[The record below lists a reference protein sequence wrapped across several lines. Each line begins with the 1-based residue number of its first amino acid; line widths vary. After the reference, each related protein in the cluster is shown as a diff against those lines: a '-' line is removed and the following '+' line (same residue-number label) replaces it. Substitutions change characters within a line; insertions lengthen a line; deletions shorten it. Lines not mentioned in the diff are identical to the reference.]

1 MPDFFLFLLIVFPVR
16 WVQNNTMKSILVNKR
31 IGDSWWE
38 SGITADFMRRE
49 LNDYDK
55 EDNKVQIVIDSPG
68 GSVWECISIFN
79 VIRNFMRQHKEV
91 TVETYVQ
98 GMAASSASIIAL
110 AAKIENPESK
120 ILVEDNAVYMIH
132 NAWSTV
138 MGNHLE
144 LEKEA
149 GLLISIDNLMAKY
162 YEQISGKDA
171 KEIHSLM
178 DEETFFFGSE
188 IVDAGFAD
196 EVIASGSA
204 VDNTDKA
211 AFFNNAKMCV
221 EKTRKETKIVDEA
234 DYKEIAA
241 SLEGAKNI
249 LAASLDKTVKM
260 EHGESHNAPEN
271 NAGVPAQKNTED
283 SVMTIEE
290 LKSKEPA
297 LYAEIFAAGKAEGS
311 KEERSR
317 CDAHLK
323 MGEIAG
329 CLDVS
334 AKFIREGNPVADETV
349 QTTYFEK
356 RVANAAVAARKE
368 DNPAD
373 TATPATAS
381 NNKEEVMMAAFDK
394 AVGGN

>member
-1 MPDFFLFLLIVFPVR
+1 
-16 WVQNNTMKSILVNKR
+16 MKSILVNKR

-38 SGITADFMRRE
+38 EGITAKYMRNE
-49 LNDYDK
+49 LEQYDQG
-55 EDNKVQIVIDSPG
+55 DNKVQIVIDSPG

-79 VIRNFMRQHKEV
+79 VIRNFMRAHKEV
-91 TVETYVQ
+91 TVETYIE

-110 AAKIENPESK
+110 AAKIENPDSK
-120 ILVEDNAVYMIH
+120 IIVEDNSVYMIH
-132 NAWSTV
+132 NAWSSV

-149 GLLISIDNLMAKY
+149 GLLVSIDNLMAKY
-162 YEQISGKDA
+162 YTQVSGKED
-171 KEIHSLM
+171 KEVHSLM
-178 DEETFFFGSE
+178 DAETFFFGSE

-196 EVIASGSA
+196 EVIKSGSA

-211 AFFNNAKMCV
+211 ALFNNAKMCV

-241 SLEGAKNI
+241 SLESAKNI
-249 LAASLDKTVKM
+249 LSASLDKTVKM
-260 EHGESHNAPEN
+260 EHGASHNAPEN
-271 NAGVPAQKNTED
+271 NAGVPANNNMEEV
-283 SVMTIEE
+283 VMTLDE
-290 LKSKEPA
+290 LKAKEPA
-297 LYAEIFAAGKAEGS
+297 LYAQVFALGKDEGS
-311 KEERSR
+311 KEERAR

-329 CLDVS
+329 CFDV
-334 AKFIREGNPVADETV
+334 AAGFIRDGSAVADNNV

-356 RVANAAVAARKE
+356 RIANAENTARKE

-373 TATPATAS
+373 VATPAAS
-381 NNKEEVMMAAFDK
+381 TSEKEDAMMAAFDK
-394 AVGGN
+394 AVLGGR

>member
-1 MPDFFLFLLIVFPVR
+1 
-16 WVQNNTMKSILVNKR
+16 MKSILVNKR

-38 SGITADFMRRE
+38 EGITAKYMRNE
-49 LNDYDK
+49 LEQYDQG
-55 EDNKVQIVIDSPG
+55 DNKVQIVIDSPG

-79 VIRNFMRQHKEV
+79 VIRNFMRAHKEV
-91 TVETYVQ
+91 TVETYIQ

-110 AAKIENPESK
+110 AAKIENPDSK
-120 ILVEDNAVYMIH
+120 IIVEDNSVYMIH
-132 NAWSTV
+132 NAWSSV

-149 GLLISIDNLMAKY
+149 GLLVSIDNLMAKY
-162 YEQISGKDA
+162 YTQVSGKED
-171 KEIHSLM
+171 KEVHSLM
-178 DEETFFFGSE
+178 DAESFFFGSE

-196 EVIASGSA
+196 EVIKSGSA

-211 AFFNNAKMCV
+211 ALFNNAKMCV

-241 SLEGAKNI
+241 SLESAKNI

-260 EHGESHNAPEN
+260 EHGASHNAPEN
-271 NAGVPAQKNTED
+271 NAGVPVNNNMEEV
-283 SVMTIEE
+283 VMTLDE
-290 LKSKEPA
+290 LKAKEPA
-297 LYAEIFAAGKAEGS
+297 LYAQVFALGKDEGS
-311 KEERSR
+311 KEERAR

-329 CLDVS
+329 CLDV
-334 AKFIREGNPVADETV
+334 AAGFIRDGSAVADNNV

-356 RVANAAVAARKE
+356 RIANAENTARKE

-373 TATPATAS
+373 VATPAAS
-381 NNKEEVMMAAFDK
+381 TSEKEDAMMAAFDK
-394 AVGGN
+394 AVLGGR

>member
-1 MPDFFLFLLIVFPVR
+1 
-16 WVQNNTMKSILVNKR
+16 MKSILVNKR

-38 SGITADFMRRE
+38 EGITAKYMRNE
-49 LNDYDK
+49 LEQYDQG
-55 EDNKVQIVIDSPG
+55 DNKVQIVIDSPG

-79 VIRNFMRQHKEV
+79 VIRNFMRAHKEV
-91 TVETYVQ
+91 TVETYIQ

-110 AAKIENPESK
+110 AAKIENPDSK
-120 ILVEDNAVYMIH
+120 IIVEDNSVYMIH
-132 NAWSTV
+132 NAWASV

-149 GLLISIDNLMAKY
+149 GLLVSIDNLMAKY
-162 YEQISGKDA
+162 YTQVSGKED
-171 KEIHSLM
+171 KEVHSLM
-178 DEETFFFGSE
+178 DAETFFFGSE

-196 EVIASGSA
+196 EVIKSGSA
-204 VDNTDKA
+204 VDNTDKTA
-211 AFFNNAKMCV
+211 LFNNAKMCV

-260 EHGESHNAPEN
+260 EHGASHNAPEN
-271 NAGVPAQKNTED
+271 NAGVPVNNNMEEV
-283 SVMTIEE
+283 VMTLDE
-290 LKSKEPA
+290 LKAKEPA
-297 LYAEIFAAGKAEGS
+297 LYAQVFALGKDEGS
-311 KEERSR
+311 KEERAR

-329 CLDVS
+329 CLDV
-334 AKFIREGNPVADETV
+334 AAGFIRDGSAVADNNV

-356 RVANAAVAARKE
+356 RIANAENTARKE

-373 TATPATAS
+373 VATPAAS
-381 NNKEEVMMAAFDK
+381 TSEKEDAMMAAFDK
-394 AVGGN
+394 AVLGGR

>member
-1 MPDFFLFLLIVFPVR
+1 
-16 WVQNNTMKSILVNKR
+16 MKSILVNKR

-38 SGITADFMRRE
+38 EGITAKYMRNE
-49 LNDYDK
+49 LEQYDQG
-55 EDNKVQIVIDSPG
+55 DNKVQIVIDSPG

-79 VIRNFMRQHKEV
+79 VIRNFMRAHKEV
-91 TVETYVQ
+91 TVETYIQ

-110 AAKIENPESK
+110 AAKIENPDSK
-120 ILVEDNAVYMIH
+120 IIVEDNSVYMIH
-132 NAWSTV
+132 NAWSSV

-149 GLLISIDNLMAKY
+149 GLLVSIDNLMAKY
-162 YEQISGKDA
+162 YTQVSGKED
-171 KEIHSLM
+171 KEVHSLM
-178 DEETFFFGSE
+178 DDETFFFGSE

-196 EVIASGSA
+196 EVIKSGSA

-211 AFFNNAKMCV
+211 ALFNNAKMCV

-260 EHGESHNAPEN
+260 EHGASHNAPEN
-271 NAGVPAQKNTED
+271 NAGVPVNNNMEEV
-283 SVMTIEE
+283 VMTLDE
-290 LKSKEPA
+290 LKAKEPA
-297 LYAEIFAAGKAEGS
+297 LYAQVFALGKDEGS
-311 KEERSR
+311 KEERAR

-329 CLDVS
+329 CLDV
-334 AKFIREGNPVADETV
+334 AAGFIRDGSAVADNNV

-356 RVANAAVAARKE
+356 RIANAENTARKE

-373 TATPATAS
+373 VATPAAS
-381 NNKEEVMMAAFDK
+381 TSEKEDAMMAAFDK
-394 AVGGN
+394 AVLGGR

>member
-1 MPDFFLFLLIVFPVR
+1 
-16 WVQNNTMKSILVNKR
+16 MKSILVNKR

-38 SGITADFMRRE
+38 EGITAKYMRNE
-49 LNDYDK
+49 LEQYDQG
-55 EDNKVQIVIDSPG
+55 DNKVQIVIDSPG

-79 VIRNFMRQHKEV
+79 VIRNFMRAHKEV
-91 TVETYVQ
+91 TVETYIQ

-110 AAKIENPESK
+110 AAKIENPDSK
-120 ILVEDNAVYMIH
+120 IIVEDNSVYMIH
-132 NAWSTV
+132 NAWSSV

-149 GLLISIDNLMAKY
+149 GLLVSIDNLMAKY
-162 YEQISGKDA
+162 YTQVSGKED
-171 KEIHSLM
+171 KEVHSLM
-178 DEETFFFGSE
+178 DAETFFFGSE

-196 EVIASGSA
+196 EVIKSGSA

-211 AFFNNAKMCV
+211 ALFNNAKMCV

-260 EHGESHNAPEN
+260 EHGASHNAPEN
-271 NAGVPAQKNTED
+271 NAGFPVNNNMEEV
-283 SVMTIEE
+283 VMTLDE
-290 LKSKEPA
+290 LKAKEPA
-297 LYAEIFAAGKAEGS
+297 LYAQVFALGKDEGS
-311 KEERSR
+311 KEERAR

-329 CLDVS
+329 CLDV
-334 AKFIREGNPVADETV
+334 AAGFIRDGSAVADNNV

-356 RVANAAVAARKE
+356 RIANAENTARKE

-373 TATPATAS
+373 VATPAAS
-381 NNKEEVMMAAFDK
+381 TSEKEDAMMAAFDK
-394 AVGGN
+394 AVSGGR

>member
-79 VIRNFMRQHKEV
+79 IIRNFMRQHKEV

-149 GLLISIDNLMAKY
+149 GLLVSIDNLMAKY

-196 EVIASGSA
+196 EVIASGSNA
-204 VDNTDKA
+204 DDIDKA
-211 AFFNNAKMCV
+211 ALFNNAKMSV
-221 EKTRKETKIVDEA
+221 EKTRKETKLCDSGA
-234 DYKEIAA
+234 YSDIAA
-241 SLEGAKNI
+241 SLI
-249 LAASLDKTVKM
+249 KTVKM

-271 NAGVPAQKNTED
+271 NAGVPVQKNTED

-290 LKSKEPA
+290 FKSKEPA

-334 AKFIREGNPVADETV
+334 AKFIRDGNPVADETV

-373 TATPATAS
+373 TATPAATS
-381 NNKEEVMMAAFDK
+381 NNKEEAIIAAFDK

>member
-1 MPDFFLFLLIVFPVR
+1 
-16 WVQNNTMKSILVNKR
+16 MKSILVNKR
-31 IGDSWWE
+31 IGDSWLE
-38 SGITADFMRRE
+38 EGITAKYMRNE
-49 LNDYDK
+49 LEQYDQG
-55 EDNKVQIVIDSPG
+55 DNKVQIVIDSPG

-79 VIRNFMRQHKEV
+79 VIRNFMRAHKEV
-91 TVETYVQ
+91 TVETYIQ

-110 AAKIENPESK
+110 AAKIENPDSK
-120 ILVEDNAVYMIH
+120 IIVEDNSVYMIH
-132 NAWSTV
+132 NAWSSV
-138 MGNHLE
+138 IGNHLE

-149 GLLISIDNLMAKY
+149 GLLVSIDNLMAKY
-162 YEQISGKDA
+162 YTQVSGKED
-171 KEIHSLM
+171 KEVHSLM
-178 DEETFFFGSE
+178 DDETFFFGSE

-196 EVIASGSA
+196 EVIKSGSA

-211 AFFNNAKMCV
+211 ALFNNAKMCV

-260 EHGESHNAPEN
+260 EHGASHNAPEN
-271 NAGVPAQKNTED
+271 NAGVPVNNNMEEV
-283 SVMTIEE
+283 VMTLDE
-290 LKSKEPA
+290 LKAKEPA
-297 LYAEIFAAGKAEGS
+297 LYAQVFALGKDEGS
-311 KEERSR
+311 KEERAR

-329 CLDVS
+329 CLDV
-334 AKFIREGNPVADETV
+334 AAGFIRDGSAVADNNV

-356 RVANAAVAARKE
+356 RIANAENTARKE

-373 TATPATAS
+373 VATPAAS
-381 NNKEEVMMAAFDK
+381 TSEKEDAMMAAFDK
-394 AVGGN
+394 AVLGGR

>member
-1 MPDFFLFLLIVFPVR
+1 
-16 WVQNNTMKSILVNKR
+16 MKSILVNKR

-38 SGITADFMRRE
+38 EGITAKYMRNE
-49 LNDYDK
+49 LEQYDQG
-55 EDNKVQIVIDSPG
+55 DNKVQIVIDSPG

-79 VIRNFMRQHKEV
+79 VIRNFMRAHKEV
-91 TVETYVQ
+91 TVETYIQ

-110 AAKIENPESK
+110 AAKIENPDSK
-120 ILVEDNAVYMIH
+120 IIVEDNSVYMIH
-132 NAWSTV
+132 NAWSSV

-149 GLLISIDNLMAKY
+149 GLLVSIDNLMAKY
-162 YEQISGKDA
+162 YTQVSGKED
-171 KEIHSLM
+171 KEVHSLM
-178 DEETFFFGSE
+178 DAETFFFGSE

-196 EVIASGSA
+196 EVIKSGSA

-211 AFFNNAKMCV
+211 ALFNNAKMCV

-249 LAASLDKTVKM
+249 LTASLDKTVKM
-260 EHGESHNAPEN
+260 EHGASHNAPEN
-271 NAGVPAQKNTED
+271 NAGVPVNNNMEEV
-283 SVMTIEE
+283 VMTLDE
-290 LKSKEPA
+290 LKAKEPA
-297 LYAEIFAAGKAEGS
+297 LYAQVFALGKDEGS
-311 KEERSR
+311 KEERAR

-329 CLDVS
+329 CLDV
-334 AKFIREGNPVADETV
+334 AAGFIRDGSAVADNNV

-356 RVANAAVAARKE
+356 RIANAENTARKE

-373 TATPATAS
+373 VATPAAS
-381 NNKEEVMMAAFDK
+381 TSEKEDAMMAAFDK
-394 AVGGN
+394 AVLGGR

>member
-1 MPDFFLFLLIVFPVR
+1 
-16 WVQNNTMKSILVNKR
+16 MKSILVNKR
-31 IGDSWWE
+31 IGDSWWDE
-38 SGITADFMRRE
+38 GITAKYMRNE
-49 LNDYDK
+49 LEQYDQG
-55 EDNKVQIVIDSPG
+55 DNKVQIVIDSPG

-79 VIRNFMRQHKEV
+79 VIRNFMRAHKEV
-91 TVETYVQ
+91 TVETYIQ

-110 AAKIENPESK
+110 AAKIENPDSK
-120 ILVEDNAVYMIH
+120 IIVEDNSVYMIH
-132 NAWSTV
+132 NAWSSV

-149 GLLISIDNLMAKY
+149 GLLVSIDNLMAKY
-162 YEQISGKDA
+162 YTQVSGKED
-171 KEIHSLM
+171 KEVHSLM
-178 DEETFFFGSE
+178 DAETFFFGSE

-196 EVIASGSA
+196 EVIKSGSA

-211 AFFNNAKMCV
+211 ALFNNAKMCV

-260 EHGESHNAPEN
+260 EHGASHNAPEN
-271 NAGVPAQKNTED
+271 NAGVPVNNNMEEV
-283 SVMTIEE
+283 VMTLDE
-290 LKSKEPA
+290 LKAKEPA
-297 LYAEIFAAGKAEGS
+297 LYAQVFALGKDEGS
-311 KEERSR
+311 KEERAR

-329 CLDVS
+329 CLDV
-334 AKFIREGNPVADETV
+334 AAGFIRDGSAVADNNV

-356 RVANAAVAARKE
+356 RIANAENTARKE

-373 TATPATAS
+373 VATPAAS
-381 NNKEEVMMAAFDK
+381 TSEKEDAMMAAFDK
-394 AVGGN
+394 AVLGGR

>member
-1 MPDFFLFLLIVFPVR
+1 
-16 WVQNNTMKSILVNKR
+16 MKSILVNKR

-38 SGITADFMRRE
+38 EGITAKYMRNE
-49 LNDYDK
+49 LEQYDQG
-55 EDNKVQIVIDSPG
+55 DNKVQIVIDSPG

-79 VIRNFMRQHKEV
+79 VIRNFMRAHKEV
-91 TVETYVQ
+91 TVETYIQ

-110 AAKIENPESK
+110 AAKIENPDSK
-120 ILVEDNAVYMIH
+120 IIVEDNSVYMIH
-132 NAWSTV
+132 NAWSSV

-149 GLLISIDNLMAKY
+149 GLLVSIDNLMAKY
-162 YEQISGKDA
+162 YTQVSGKED
-171 KEIHSLM
+171 KEVHSLM
-178 DEETFFFGSE
+178 DAETFFFGSE

-196 EVIASGSA
+196 EVIKSGSA

-211 AFFNNAKMCV
+211 ALFNNAKMCV

-260 EHGESHNAPEN
+260 EHGASHNAPEN
-271 NAGVPAQKNTED
+271 NAGVPVNNNMEEV
-283 SVMTIEE
+283 VMTLDE
-290 LKSKEPA
+290 LKAKEPA
-297 LYAEIFAAGKAEGS
+297 LYAQVFALGKDEGS
-311 KEERSR
+311 KEERAR

-323 MGEIAG
+323 MGAIAG
-329 CLDVS
+329 CLDV
-334 AKFIREGNPVADETV
+334 AAGFIRDGSAVADNNV

-356 RVANAAVAARKE
+356 RIANAENTARKE

-373 TATPATAS
+373 VATPAAS
-381 NNKEEVMMAAFDK
+381 TSEKEDAMMAAFDK
-394 AVGGN
+394 AVLGGR

>member
-1 MPDFFLFLLIVFPVR
+1 
-16 WVQNNTMKSILVNKR
+16 MKSILVNKR

-38 SGITADFMRRE
+38 EGITAKYMRNE
-49 LNDYDK
+49 LEQYDQG
-55 EDNKVQIVIDSPG
+55 DNKVQIVIDSPG

-79 VIRNFMRQHKEV
+79 VIRNFMRTHKEV
-91 TVETYVQ
+91 TVETYIQ

-110 AAKIENPESK
+110 AAKIENPDSK
-120 ILVEDNAVYMIH
+120 IIVEDNSVYMIH
-132 NAWSTV
+132 NAWSSV

-149 GLLISIDNLMAKY
+149 GLLVSIDNLMAKY
-162 YEQISGKDA
+162 YTQVSGKED
-171 KEIHSLM
+171 KEVHSLM
-178 DEETFFFGSE
+178 DAETFFFGSE

-196 EVIASGSA
+196 EVIKSGSA

-211 AFFNNAKMCV
+211 ALFNNAKMCV

-260 EHGESHNAPEN
+260 EHGASHNAPEN
-271 NAGVPAQKNTED
+271 NAGVPVNNNMEEV
-283 SVMTIEE
+283 VMTLDE
-290 LKSKEPA
+290 LKAKEPA
-297 LYAEIFAAGKAEGS
+297 LYAQVFALGKDEGS
-311 KEERSR
+311 KEERAR

-329 CLDVS
+329 CLDV
-334 AKFIREGNPVADETV
+334 AAGFIRDGSAVADNNV

-356 RVANAAVAARKE
+356 RIANAENTARKE

-373 TATPATAS
+373 VATLAAS
-381 NNKEEVMMAAFDK
+381 TSEKEDAMMAAFDK
-394 AVGGN
+394 AVLGGR

>member
-1 MPDFFLFLLIVFPVR
+1 
-16 WVQNNTMKSILVNKR
+16 MKSILVNKR

-38 SGITADFMRRE
+38 EGITAKYMRNE
-49 LNDYDK
+49 LEQYDQG
-55 EDNKVQIVIDSPG
+55 DNKVQIVIDSPG

-79 VIRNFMRQHKEV
+79 VIRNFMRAHKEV
-91 TVETYVQ
+91 TVETYIQ

-110 AAKIENPESK
+110 AAKIENPDSK
-120 ILVEDNAVYMIH
+120 IIVEDNSVYMIH
-132 NAWSTV
+132 NAWSSV

-149 GLLISIDNLMAKY
+149 GLLVSIDNLMAKY
-162 YEQISGKDA
+162 YTQVSGKED
-171 KEIHSLM
+171 KEVHSLM
-178 DEETFFFGSE
+178 DAETFFFGSE

-196 EVIASGSA
+196 EVIKSGSA

-211 AFFNNAKMCV
+211 ALFNNAKMCV

-260 EHGESHNAPEN
+260 EHGASHNAPEN
-271 NAGVPAQKNTED
+271 NTGVPVNNNMEEV
-283 SVMTIEE
+283 VMTLDE
-290 LKSKEPA
+290 LKAKEPA
-297 LYAEIFAAGKAEGS
+297 LYAQVFALGKDEGS
-311 KEERSR
+311 KEERAR

-329 CLDVS
+329 CLDV
-334 AKFIREGNPVADETV
+334 AAGFIRDGSAVADNNV

-356 RVANAAVAARKE
+356 RIANAENTARKE

-373 TATPATAS
+373 VATPAAS
-381 NNKEEVMMAAFDK
+381 TSEKEDAMMAAFDK
-394 AVGGN
+394 AVLGGR

>member
-49 LNDYDK
+49 LDDYDK

-79 VIRNFMRQHKEV
+79 IIRNFMRQHKEV
-91 TVETYVQ
+91 TVETYIQ

-149 GLLISIDNLMAKY
+149 GLLVSIDNLMAKY

-196 EVIASGSA
+196 EVIASVITLRCA
-204 VDNTDKA
+204 LRKL
-211 AFFNNAKMCV
+211 AKRQRLWM
-221 EKTRKETKIVDEA
+221 R
-234 DYKEIAA
+234 
-241 SLEGAKNI
+241 L
-249 LAASLDKTVKM
+249 
-260 EHGESHNAPEN
+260 
-271 NAGVPAQKNTED
+271 
-283 SVMTIEE
+283 TI
-290 LKSKEPA
+290 
-297 LYAEIFAAGKAEGS
+297 
-311 KEERSR
+311 
-317 CDAHLK
+317 
-323 MGEIAG
+323 
-329 CLDVS
+329 
-334 AKFIREGNPVADETV
+334 
-349 QTTYFEK
+349 K
-356 RVANAAVAARKE
+356 RLQLRWKVLR
-368 DNPAD
+368 
-373 TATPATAS
+373 T
-381 NNKEEVMMAAFDK
+381 F
-394 AVGGN
+394 

>member
-1 MPDFFLFLLIVFPVR
+1 
-16 WVQNNTMKSILVNKR
+16 MKSILVNKR

-38 SGITADFMRRE
+38 EGITAKYMRNE
-49 LNDYDK
+49 LEQYDQG
-55 EDNKVQIVIDSPG
+55 DNKVQIVIDSPG

-79 VIRNFMRQHKEV
+79 VIRNFMRAHKEV
-91 TVETYVQ
+91 TVETYIQ

-110 AAKIENPESK
+110 AAKIENPDSK
-120 ILVEDNAVYMIH
+120 IIVEDNSVYMIH
-132 NAWSTV
+132 NAWSSV

-149 GLLISIDNLMAKY
+149 GLLVSIDNLMAKY
-162 YEQISGKDA
+162 YTQVSGKED
-171 KEIHSLM
+171 KEVHSLM
-178 DEETFFFGSE
+178 DDETFFFGSE

-196 EVIASGSA
+196 EVIKSDSA
-204 VDNTDKA
+204 VDNTNKA
-211 AFFNNAKMCV
+211 ALFNNAKMCV
-221 EKTRKETKIVDEA
+221 EKTRKETKIVDET

-260 EHGESHNAPEN
+260 EHGASHNAPEN
-271 NAGVPAQKNTED
+271 NAGVPVNNNMEEV
-283 SVMTIEE
+283 VMTLDE
-290 LKSKEPA
+290 LKAKEPA
-297 LYAEIFAAGKAEGS
+297 LYAQVFALGKDEGS
-311 KEERSR
+311 KEERAR

-329 CLDVS
+329 CLDV
-334 AKFIREGNPVADETV
+334 AAGFIRDGSAVADNNV

-356 RVANAAVAARKE
+356 RIANAENTARKE

-373 TATPATAS
+373 VATPAAS
-381 NNKEEVMMAAFDK
+381 TSEKEDAMMAAFDK
-394 AVGGN
+394 AVLGGR

>member
-1 MPDFFLFLLIVFPVR
+1 
-16 WVQNNTMKSILVNKR
+16 MKSILVNKR

-38 SGITADFMRRE
+38 EGITAKYMRNE
-49 LNDYDK
+49 LEQYDQG
-55 EDNKVQIVIDSPG
+55 DNKVQIVIDSPG

-79 VIRNFMRQHKEV
+79 VIRNFMRAHKEV
-91 TVETYVQ
+91 TVETYIQ

-110 AAKIENPESK
+110 AAKIENPDSK
-120 ILVEDNAVYMIH
+120 IIVEDNSVYMIH
-132 NAWSTV
+132 NAWSSV

-149 GLLISIDNLMAKY
+149 GLLVSIDNLMAKY
-162 YEQISGKDA
+162 YTQVSGKED
-171 KEIHSLM
+171 KEVHSLM
-178 DEETFFFGSE
+178 DAETFFFGSE

-196 EVIASGSA
+196 EVIKSGSA

-211 AFFNNAKMCV
+211 ALFNNAKMCV

-260 EHGESHNAPEN
+260 EHGASHNAPEN
-271 NAGVPAQKNTED
+271 NAGVPVNNNMEEV
-283 SVMTIEE
+283 VMTLDE
-290 LKSKEPA
+290 LKAKEPA
-297 LYAEIFAAGKAEGS
+297 LYAQVFALGKDEGS
-311 KEERSR
+311 KEERAR

-329 CLDVS
+329 CLDV
-334 AKFIREGNPVADETV
+334 AAGFIRDGSAVADNNV

-356 RVANAAVAARKE
+356 RIANAENTARKE

-373 TATPATAS
+373 VATPAAS
-381 NNKEEVMMAAFDK
+381 TSEKEDAMIAAFNK
-394 AVGGN
+394 AVLGGR

>member
-1 MPDFFLFLLIVFPVR
+1 
-16 WVQNNTMKSILVNKR
+16 MKSILVNKR

-38 SGITADFMRRE
+38 EGITAKYMRNE
-49 LNDYDK
+49 LEQYDQG
-55 EDNKVQIVIDSPG
+55 DNKVQIVIDSPG

-79 VIRNFMRQHKEV
+79 VIRNFMRAHKEV
-91 TVETYVQ
+91 TVETYIQ

-110 AAKIENPESK
+110 AAKIENPDSK
-120 ILVEDNAVYMIH
+120 IIVEDNSVYMIH
-132 NAWSTV
+132 NAWSSV

-149 GLLISIDNLMAKY
+149 GLLVSIDNLMAKY
-162 YEQISGKDA
+162 YTQVSGKED
-171 KEIHSLM
+171 KEVHSLM
-178 DEETFFFGSE
+178 DAETFFFGSE

-196 EVIASGSA
+196 EVIKSGSA

-211 AFFNNAKMCV
+211 ALFTNAKMCV

-260 EHGESHNAPEN
+260 EHGASHNAPEN
-271 NAGVPAQKNTED
+271 NAGVPVNNNMEEV
-283 SVMTIEE
+283 VMTLDE
-290 LKSKEPA
+290 LKAKEPA
-297 LYAEIFAAGKAEGS
+297 LYAQVFALGKDEGS
-311 KEERSR
+311 KEERAR

-329 CLDVS
+329 CLDV
-334 AKFIREGNPVADETV
+334 AAGFIRDGSAVADNNV

-356 RVANAAVAARKE
+356 RIANAENTARKE

-373 TATPATAS
+373 VATPAAS
-381 NNKEEVMMAAFDK
+381 TSEKEDAMMAAFDK
-394 AVGGN
+394 AVLGGR

>member
-1 MPDFFLFLLIVFPVR
+1 
-16 WVQNNTMKSILVNKR
+16 MKSILVNKR

-38 SGITADFMRRE
+38 EGITAKYMRNE
-49 LNDYDK
+49 LEQYDQG
-55 EDNKVQIVIDSPG
+55 DNKVQIVIDSPG

-79 VIRNFMRQHKEV
+79 VIRNFMRAHKEV
-91 TVETYVQ
+91 TVETYIQ

-110 AAKIENPESK
+110 AAKIENPDSK
-120 ILVEDNAVYMIH
+120 IIVEDNSVYMIH
-132 NAWSTV
+132 NAWSSV

-149 GLLISIDNLMAKY
+149 GLLVSIDNLMAKY
-162 YEQISGKDA
+162 YTQVSGKED
-171 KEIHSLM
+171 KEVHSLM
-178 DEETFFFGSE
+178 DDETFFFGSE

-196 EVIASGSA
+196 EVIKSGSA
-204 VDNTDKA
+204 VDNTNKA
-211 AFFNNAKMCV
+211 ALFNNAKMCV
-221 EKTRKETKIVDEA
+221 EKTRKETRIVDET

-260 EHGESHNAPEN
+260 EHGASHNAPEN
-271 NAGVPAQKNTED
+271 NAGVPVNNNMEEV
-283 SVMTIEE
+283 VMTLDE
-290 LKSKEPA
+290 LKAKEPA
-297 LYAEIFAAGKAEGS
+297 LYAQVFALGKDEGS
-311 KEERSR
+311 KEERAR

-329 CLDVS
+329 CLDV
-334 AKFIREGNPVADETV
+334 AAGFIRDGSAVADNNV

-356 RVANAAVAARKE
+356 RIANAENTARKE

-373 TATPATAS
+373 VATPAAS
-381 NNKEEVMMAAFDK
+381 TSEKEDAMMAAFDK
-394 AVGGN
+394 AVLGGR

>member
-1 MPDFFLFLLIVFPVR
+1 
-16 WVQNNTMKSILVNKR
+16 MKSILVNKR

-38 SGITADFMRRE
+38 EGITAKYMRNE
-49 LNDYDK
+49 LEQYDQG
-55 EDNKVQIVIDSPG
+55 DNKVQIVIDSPG

-79 VIRNFMRQHKEV
+79 VIRNFMRAHKEV
-91 TVETYVQ
+91 TVETYIQ

-110 AAKIENPESK
+110 AAKIENPDSK
-120 ILVEDNAVYMIH
+120 IIVEDNSVYMIH
-132 NAWSTV
+132 NAWSSV

-149 GLLISIDNLMAKY
+149 GLLVSIDNLMAKY
-162 YEQISGKDA
+162 YTQVSGKED
-171 KEIHSLM
+171 KEVHSLM
-178 DEETFFFGSE
+178 DAETFFFGSE

-196 EVIASGSA
+196 EVIKSGSA

-211 AFFNNAKMCV
+211 ALFNNAKMCV

-260 EHGESHNAPEN
+260 EHGASHNAPEN
-271 NAGVPAQKNTED
+271 NAGVPVNNNMEEV
-283 SVMTIEE
+283 VMTLDE
-290 LKSKEPA
+290 LKAKEPA
-297 LYAEIFAAGKAEGS
+297 LYAQVFALGKDEGS
-311 KEERSR
+311 KEERAR

-329 CLDVS
+329 CLDV
-334 AKFIREGNPVADETV
+334 AAGFIRDGSAVADNNV

-356 RVANAAVAARKE
+356 RIANAENTARKE

-373 TATPATAS
+373 VATPAAS
-381 NNKEEVMMAAFDK
+381 TSEK
-394 AVGGN
+394 

>member
-1 MPDFFLFLLIVFPVR
+1 
-16 WVQNNTMKSILVNKR
+16 MKSILVNKR

-38 SGITADFMRRE
+38 EGITAKYMRNE
-49 LNDYDK
+49 LEQYDQG
-55 EDNKVQIVIDSPG
+55 DNKVQIVIDSPG

-79 VIRNFMRQHKEV
+79 VIRNFMRAHKEV
-91 TVETYVQ
+91 TVETYIQ

-110 AAKIENPESK
+110 AAKIENPDSK
-120 ILVEDNAVYMIH
+120 IIVEDNSVYMIH
-132 NAWSTV
+132 NAWSSV

-149 GLLISIDNLMAKY
+149 GLLVSIDNLMAKY
-162 YEQISGKDA
+162 YTQVSGKED
-171 KEIHSLM
+171 KEVHSLM
-178 DEETFFFGSE
+178 DAETFFFGSE

-196 EVIASGSA
+196 EVIKSGSA

-211 AFFNNAKMCV
+211 ALFNNAKMCV

-260 EHGESHNAPEN
+260 EHGASHNAPEN
-271 NAGVPAQKNTED
+271 NAGVPVNNNMEEV
-283 SVMTIEE
+283 VMTLDE
-290 LKSKEPA
+290 LKAKEPA
-297 LYAEIFAAGKAEGS
+297 LYAQVFALGKDEGS
-311 KEERSR
+311 KEERAR

-329 CLDVS
+329 CLDV
-334 AKFIREGNPVADETV
+334 AAGFIRDGSAVADNNV

-356 RVANAAVAARKE
+356 RIANAENTARKE

-373 TATPATAS
+373 VATPAAS
-381 NNKEEVMMAAFDK
+381 TSEKEEAMMAAFDK
-394 AVGGN
+394 AVLGGR

>member
-1 MPDFFLFLLIVFPVR
+1 
-16 WVQNNTMKSILVNKR
+16 MKSILVNKR

-38 SGITADFMRRE
+38 EGITAKYMRNE
-49 LNDYDK
+49 LEQYDQG
-55 EDNKVQIVIDSPG
+55 DNKVQIVIDSPG

-79 VIRNFMRQHKEV
+79 VIRNFMRAHKEV
-91 TVETYVQ
+91 TVETYIQ

-110 AAKIENPESK
+110 AAKIENPDSK
-120 ILVEDNAVYMIH
+120 IIVEDNSVYMIH
-132 NAWSTV
+132 NAWSSV

-149 GLLISIDNLMAKY
+149 GLLVSIDNLMAKY
-162 YEQISGKDA
+162 YTQVSGKED
-171 KEIHSLM
+171 KEVHSLM
-178 DEETFFFGSE
+178 DAETFFFGSE

-196 EVIASGSA
+196 EVIKSGSA

-211 AFFNNAKMCV
+211 ALFNNAKMCV

-260 EHGESHNAPEN
+260 EHGASHNAPEN
-271 NAGVPAQKNTED
+271 NAGVPVNNNMEEV
-283 SVMTIEE
+283 VMTLDE
-290 LKSKEPA
+290 LKAKEPA
-297 LYAEIFAAGKAEGS
+297 LYAQVFSLGKDEGS
-311 KEERSR
+311 KEERAR

-329 CLDVS
+329 CLDV
-334 AKFIREGNPVADETV
+334 AAGFIRDGSAVADNNV

-356 RVANAAVAARKE
+356 RIANAENTARKE

-373 TATPATAS
+373 VATPAAS
-381 NNKEEVMMAAFDK
+381 TSEKEDAMMAAFDK
-394 AVGGN
+394 AVLGGR

>member
-1 MPDFFLFLLIVFPVR
+1 
-16 WVQNNTMKSILVNKR
+16 MKSILVNKR

-38 SGITADFMRRE
+38 EGITAKYMRNE
-49 LNDYDK
+49 LEQYDQG
-55 EDNKVQIVIDSPG
+55 DNKVQIVIDSPG

-79 VIRNFMRQHKEV
+79 VIRNFMRAHKEV
-91 TVETYVQ
+91 TVETYIQ

-110 AAKIENPESK
+110 AAKIENPDSK
-120 ILVEDNAVYMIH
+120 IIVEDNSVYMIH
-132 NAWSTV
+132 NAWSSV

-162 YEQISGKDA
+162 YTQVSGKED
-171 KEIHSLM
+171 KEVHSLM
-178 DEETFFFGSE
+178 DDETFFFGSE

-196 EVIASGSA
+196 EVIKSDSA
-204 VDNTDKA
+204 VDNTNKA
-211 AFFNNAKMCV
+211 ALFNNAKMCV
-221 EKTRKETKIVDEA
+221 EKTRKETKIVDET

-260 EHGESHNAPEN
+260 EHGASHNAPEN
-271 NAGVPAQKNTED
+271 NAGVPVNNNMEEV
-283 SVMTIEE
+283 VMTLDE
-290 LKSKEPA
+290 LKAKEPA
-297 LYAEIFAAGKAEGS
+297 LYAQVFALGKDEGS
-311 KEERSR
+311 KEERAR

-329 CLDVS
+329 CLNV
-334 AKFIREGNPVADETV
+334 AAGFIRDGSAVADNNV

-356 RVANAAVAARKE
+356 RIANAENTARKE

-373 TATPATAS
+373 VATPAAS
-381 NNKEEVMMAAFDK
+381 TSEKEDAMMAAFDK
-394 AVGGN
+394 AVLGGR

>member
-1 MPDFFLFLLIVFPVR
+1 
-16 WVQNNTMKSILVNKR
+16 MKSILVNKR

-38 SGITADFMRRE
+38 EGITAKYMRNE
-49 LNDYDK
+49 LEQYDQG
-55 EDNKVQIVIDSPG
+55 DNKVQIVIDSPG

-79 VIRNFMRQHKEV
+79 VIRNFMRAHKEV
-91 TVETYVQ
+91 TVETYIQ

-110 AAKIENPESK
+110 AAKIENPDSK
-120 ILVEDNAVYMIH
+120 IIVEDNSVYMIH
-132 NAWSTV
+132 NAWSSV

-149 GLLISIDNLMAKY
+149 GLLVSIDNLMAKY
-162 YEQISGKDA
+162 YTQVSGKED
-171 KEIHSLM
+171 KEVHSLM
-178 DEETFFFGSE
+178 DAETFFFGSE
-188 IVDAGFAD
+188 IIDAGFAD
-196 EVIASGSA
+196 EVIKSGSA

-211 AFFNNAKMCV
+211 ALFNNAKMCV

-260 EHGESHNAPEN
+260 EHGASHNAPEN
-271 NAGVPAQKNTED
+271 NAGVPVNNNMEEV
-283 SVMTIEE
+283 VMTLDE
-290 LKSKEPA
+290 LKAKEPA
-297 LYAEIFAAGKAEGS
+297 LYAQVFALGKDEGS
-311 KEERSR
+311 KEERAR

-329 CLDVS
+329 CLDV
-334 AKFIREGNPVADETV
+334 AAGFIRDGSAVADNNV

-356 RVANAAVAARKE
+356 RIANAENTARKE

-373 TATPATAS
+373 VATPAAS
-381 NNKEEVMMAAFDK
+381 TSEKEDAMMAAFDK
-394 AVGGN
+394 AVLGGR

>member
-1 MPDFFLFLLIVFPVR
+1 
-16 WVQNNTMKSILVNKR
+16 MKSILVNKR

-38 SGITADFMRRE
+38 EGITAKYMRNE
-49 LNDYDK
+49 LEQYDQG
-55 EDNKVQIVIDSPG
+55 DNKVQIVIDSPG

-79 VIRNFMRQHKEV
+79 VIRNFMRAHKEV
-91 TVETYVQ
+91 TVETYIQ

-110 AAKIENPESK
+110 AAKIENPDSK
-120 ILVEDNAVYMIH
+120 IIVEDNSVYMIH
-132 NAWSTV
+132 NAWSSV

-149 GLLISIDNLMAKY
+149 GLLVSIDNLMAKY
-162 YEQISGKDA
+162 YTQVSGKED
-171 KEIHSLM
+171 KEVHSLM
-178 DEETFFFGSE
+178 DDETFFFGSE

-196 EVIASGSA
+196 EVIKSGSA
-204 VDNTDKA
+204 VDITDKA
-211 AFFNNAKMCV
+211 ALFNNAKMCV

-260 EHGESHNAPEN
+260 EHGASHNAPEN
-271 NAGVPAQKNTED
+271 NAGVPVNNNMEEV
-283 SVMTIEE
+283 VMTLDE
-290 LKSKEPA
+290 LKAKEPA
-297 LYAEIFAAGKAEGS
+297 LYAQVFALGKDEGS
-311 KEERSR
+311 KEERAR

-329 CLDVS
+329 CLDV
-334 AKFIREGNPVADETV
+334 AAGFIRDGSAVADNNV

-356 RVANAAVAARKE
+356 RIANAENTARKE

-373 TATPATAS
+373 VATPAAS
-381 NNKEEVMMAAFDK
+381 TSEKEDAMMAAFDK
-394 AVGGN
+394 AVLGGR

>member
-1 MPDFFLFLLIVFPVR
+1 MAY
-16 WVQNNTMKSILVNKR
+16 MKSILVNKR

-38 SGITADFMRRE
+38 SGITAEFMRRE
-49 LNDYDK
+49 LESYDQ

-79 VIRNFMRQHKEV
+79 IIRNFMRQHKEV
-91 TVETYVQ
+91 TVETYIQ

-110 AAKIENPESK
+110 AAKVENPDSR

-132 NAWSTV
+132 NAWSSV

-149 GLLISIDNLMAKY
+149 GLLVSIDNLMAKY
-162 YEQISGKDA
+162 YQQISGKDD

-178 DEETFFFGSE
+178 DDETFFFGSE

-196 EVIASGSA
+196 EVIASGTKVDDIDKSA
-204 VDNTDKA
+204 L
-211 AFFNNAKMCV
+211 FNNAKMSV
-221 EKTRKETKIVDEA
+221 EKTRKETKFVDA
-234 DYKEIAA
+234 SAYSDIAA
-241 SLEGAKNI
+241 SLNKP
-249 LAASLDKTVKM
+249 VKM

-271 NAGVPAQKNTED
+271 IAVNAAQNKTED

-297 LYAEIFAAGKAEGS
+297 LYAEVFAAGKEEGS

-329 CLDVS
+329 CLDV
-334 AKFIREGNPVADETV
+334 AAGFIRDGSAIADNNV

-356 RVANAAVAARKE
+356 RVANAAVTARKD

-373 TATPATAS
+373 VATPAAS
-381 NNKEEVMMAAFDK
+381 NNEKEEAMMAAFDK
-394 AVGGN
+394 ALGGN

>member
-1 MPDFFLFLLIVFPVR
+1 
-16 WVQNNTMKSILVNKR
+16 MKSILVNKR

-38 SGITADFMRRE
+38 EGITAKYMRNE
-49 LNDYDK
+49 LEQYDQG
-55 EDNKVQIVIDSPG
+55 DNKVQIVIDSPG

-79 VIRNFMRQHKEV
+79 VIRNFMRAHKEV
-91 TVETYVQ
+91 TVETYIQ

-110 AAKIENPESK
+110 AAKIENPDSK
-120 ILVEDNAVYMIH
+120 IIVEDNSVYMIH
-132 NAWSTV
+132 NAWSSV

-149 GLLISIDNLMAKY
+149 GLLVSIDNLMAKY
-162 YEQISGKDA
+162 YTQVSGKED

-178 DEETFFFGSE
+178 DAETFFFGSE

-196 EVIASGSA
+196 EVIKSGSA

-211 AFFNNAKMCV
+211 ALFNNAKMCV

-241 SLEGAKNI
+241 SLESAKNI

-260 EHGESHNAPEN
+260 EHGASHNAPEN
-271 NAGVPAQKNTED
+271 NAGVPVNNNMEEV
-283 SVMTIEE
+283 VMTLDE
-290 LKSKEPA
+290 LKAKEPA
-297 LYAEIFAAGKAEGS
+297 LYAQVFALGKDEGS
-311 KEERSR
+311 KEERAR

-329 CLDVS
+329 CLDV
-334 AKFIREGNPVADETV
+334 AAGFIRDGSAVADNNV

-356 RVANAAVAARKE
+356 RIANAENTARKE

-373 TATPATAS
+373 VATPAAS
-381 NNKEEVMMAAFDK
+381 TSEKEDAMMAAFDK
-394 AVGGN
+394 AVLGGR

>member
-1 MPDFFLFLLIVFPVR
+1 
-16 WVQNNTMKSILVNKR
+16 MKSILVNKR

-38 SGITADFMRRE
+38 EGITAKYMRNE
-49 LNDYDK
+49 LEQYDQG
-55 EDNKVQIVIDSPG
+55 DNKVQIVIDSPG

-79 VIRNFMRQHKEV
+79 VIRNFMRAHKEV
-91 TVETYVQ
+91 TVETYIQ

-110 AAKIENPESK
+110 AAKIENPDSK
-120 ILVEDNAVYMIH
+120 IIVEDNSVYMIH
-132 NAWSTV
+132 NAWSSV

-149 GLLISIDNLMAKY
+149 GLLVSIDNLMAKY
-162 YEQISGKDA
+162 YTQVSGKDD
-171 KEIHSLM
+171 KEVHSLM
-178 DEETFFFGSE
+178 DAETFFFGSE

-196 EVIASGSA
+196 EVIKSGSA

-211 AFFNNAKMCV
+211 ALFNNAKMSV

-260 EHGESHNAPEN
+260 EHGASHNAPEN
-271 NAGVPAQKNTED
+271 NAGVPVNKNMEEV
-283 SVMTIEE
+283 VMTLDE
-290 LKSKEPA
+290 LKAKEPA
-297 LYAEIFAAGKAEGS
+297 LYAQVFALGKDEGS
-311 KEERSR
+311 KEERAR

-329 CLDVS
+329 CLDV
-334 AKFIREGNPVADETV
+334 AAGFIRDGSAVADNNV

-356 RVANAAVAARKE
+356 RIANAENTARKE

-373 TATPATAS
+373 VATPAAS
-381 NNKEEVMMAAFDK
+381 TSEKEDAMMAAFDK
-394 AVGGN
+394 AVLGGR

>member
-1 MPDFFLFLLIVFPVR
+1 
-16 WVQNNTMKSILVNKR
+16 MKSILVNKR

-38 SGITADFMRRE
+38 EGITAKYMRNE
-49 LNDYDK
+49 LEQYDQG
-55 EDNKVQIVIDSPG
+55 DNKVQIVIDSPG

-79 VIRNFMRQHKEV
+79 VIRNFMRAHKEV
-91 TVETYVQ
+91 TVETYIQ

-110 AAKIENPESK
+110 AAKIENPDSK
-120 ILVEDNAVYMIH
+120 IIVEDNSVYMIH
-132 NAWSTV
+132 NAWSSV

-149 GLLISIDNLMAKY
+149 GILVSIDNLMAKY
-162 YEQISGKDA
+162 YTQVSGKED
-171 KEIHSLM
+171 KEVHFLM
-178 DEETFFFGSE
+178 DDETFFFGSE

-196 EVIASGSA
+196 EVIKSGSA
-204 VDNTDKA
+204 VDNTNKA
-211 AFFNNAKMCV
+211 ALFNNTKMCV
-221 EKTRKETKIVDEA
+221 EKTRKETKIVDET

-260 EHGESHNAPEN
+260 EHGASHNAPEN
-271 NAGVPAQKNTED
+271 NAGVPVNNNMEEV
-283 SVMTIEE
+283 VMTLDE
-290 LKSKEPA
+290 LKAKEPA
-297 LYAEIFAAGKAEGS
+297 LYAQVFALGKDEGS
-311 KEERSR
+311 KEERAR

-329 CLDVS
+329 CLDV
-334 AKFIREGNPVADETV
+334 AAGFIRDGSAVADNNV

-356 RVANAAVAARKE
+356 RIANAENTARKE

-373 TATPATAS
+373 VATPAAS
-381 NNKEEVMMAAFDK
+381 TSEKEDAMMAAFDK
-394 AVGGN
+394 AVLGGR

>member
-1 MPDFFLFLLIVFPVR
+1 
-16 WVQNNTMKSILVNKR
+16 MKSILVNKR

-38 SGITADFMRRE
+38 EGITAKYMRNE
-49 LNDYDK
+49 LEQYDQG
-55 EDNKVQIVIDSPG
+55 DNKVQIVIDSPG

-79 VIRNFMRQHKEV
+79 VIRNFMRAHKEV
-91 TVETYVQ
+91 TVETYIQ

-110 AAKIENPESK
+110 AAKIENPDSK
-120 ILVEDNAVYMIH
+120 IIVEDNSVYMIH
-132 NAWSTV
+132 NAWSSV

-149 GLLISIDNLMAKY
+149 GLLVSIDNLMAKY
-162 YEQISGKDA
+162 YTQISGKED
-171 KEIHSLM
+171 KEVHSLM
-178 DEETFFFGSE
+178 DAETFFFGSE

-196 EVIASGSA
+196 EVIKSGSA

-211 AFFNNAKMCV
+211 ALFNNAKMCV

-260 EHGESHNAPEN
+260 EHGASHNAPEN
-271 NAGVPAQKNTED
+271 NAGVPVNNNMEEV
-283 SVMTIEE
+283 VMTLDE
-290 LKSKEPA
+290 LKAKEPA
-297 LYAEIFAAGKAEGS
+297 LYAQVFALGKDEGS
-311 KEERSR
+311 KEERAR

-329 CLDVS
+329 CLDV
-334 AKFIREGNPVADETV
+334 AAGFIRDGSAVADNNV

-356 RVANAAVAARKE
+356 RIANAENTARKE

-373 TATPATAS
+373 VATPAAS
-381 NNKEEVMMAAFDK
+381 TSEKEDAMMAAFDK
-394 AVGGN
+394 AVLGGR

>member
-1 MPDFFLFLLIVFPVR
+1 
-16 WVQNNTMKSILVNKR
+16 MKSILVNKR

-38 SGITADFMRRE
+38 EGITAKYMRNE
-49 LNDYDK
+49 LEQYDQG
-55 EDNKVQIVIDSPG
+55 DNKVQIVIDSPG

-79 VIRNFMRQHKEV
+79 VIRNFMRAHKEV
-91 TVETYVQ
+91 TVETYIQ

-110 AAKIENPESK
+110 AAKIENPDSK
-120 ILVEDNAVYMIH
+120 IIVEDNSVYMIH
-132 NAWSTV
+132 NAWSSV

-149 GLLISIDNLMAKY
+149 GLLVSIDNLMAKY
-162 YEQISGKDA
+162 YTQVSGKED
-171 KEIHSLM
+171 KEVHSLM
-178 DEETFFFGSE
+178 DAETFFFGSE

-196 EVIASGSA
+196 EVIKSGSA

-211 AFFNNAKMCV
+211 ALFNNAKMCV

-241 SLEGAKNI
+241 SLESAKNI

-260 EHGESHNAPEN
+260 EHGASHNAPEN
-271 NAGVPAQKNTED
+271 NAGVPANNNMEEV
-283 SVMTIEE
+283 VMTLDE
-290 LKSKEPA
+290 LKAKEPA
-297 LYAEIFAAGKAEGS
+297 LYAQVFALGKDEGS
-311 KEERSR
+311 KEERAR

-329 CLDVS
+329 CFDV
-334 AKFIREGNPVADETV
+334 AAGFIRDGSAVADNNV

-356 RVANAAVAARKE
+356 RIANAENTARKE

-373 TATPATAS
+373 VATPAAS
-381 NNKEEVMMAAFDK
+381 TSEKEDAMMAAFDK
-394 AVGGN
+394 AVLGGR

>member
-1 MPDFFLFLLIVFPVR
+1 
-16 WVQNNTMKSILVNKR
+16 MKSILVNKR

-38 SGITADFMRRE
+38 EGITAKYMRNE
-49 LNDYDK
+49 LEQYDQG
-55 EDNKVQIVIDSPG
+55 DNKVQIVIDSPG

-79 VIRNFMRQHKEV
+79 VIRNFMRAHKEV
-91 TVETYVQ
+91 TVETYIQ
-98 GMAASSASIIAL
+98 GRAASSASIIAL
-110 AAKIENPESK
+110 AAKIENPDSK
-120 ILVEDNAVYMIH
+120 IIVEDNSVYMIH
-132 NAWSTV
+132 NAWSSV

-149 GLLISIDNLMAKY
+149 GLLVSIDNLMAKY
-162 YEQISGKDA
+162 YTQVSGKED
-171 KEIHSLM
+171 KEVHSLM
-178 DEETFFFGSE
+178 DAETFFFGSE

-196 EVIASGSA
+196 EVIKSGSA

-211 AFFNNAKMCV
+211 ALFNNAKMCV

-260 EHGESHNAPEN
+260 EHGASHNAPEN
-271 NAGVPAQKNTED
+271 NAGVPVNNNMEEV
-283 SVMTIEE
+283 VMTLDEF
-290 LKSKEPA
+290 KAKEPA
-297 LYAEIFAAGKAEGS
+297 LYAQVFALGKDEGS
-311 KEERSR
+311 KEERAR

-329 CLDVS
+329 CLDV
-334 AKFIREGNPVADETV
+334 AAGFIRDGSAVADNNV

-356 RVANAAVAARKE
+356 RIANAENTARKE

-373 TATPATAS
+373 VATPAAS
-381 NNKEEVMMAAFDK
+381 TSEKEDAMMAAFDK
-394 AVGGN
+394 AVLGGR

>member
-1 MPDFFLFLLIVFPVR
+1 
-16 WVQNNTMKSILVNKR
+16 MKSILVNKR

-38 SGITADFMRRE
+38 EGITAKYMRNE
-49 LNDYDK
+49 LEQYDQG
-55 EDNKVQIVIDSPG
+55 DNKVQIVIDSPG

-79 VIRNFMRQHKEV
+79 VIRNFMRAHKEV
-91 TVETYVQ
+91 TVETYIQ

-110 AAKIENPESK
+110 AAKIENPDSK
-120 ILVEDNAVYMIH
+120 IIVEDNSVYMIH
-132 NAWSTV
+132 NAWSSV

-149 GLLISIDNLMAKY
+149 GLLVSIDNLMAKY
-162 YEQISGKDA
+162 YTQVSGKED
-171 KEIHSLM
+171 KEVHSLM
-178 DEETFFFGSE
+178 DAETFFFGSE

-196 EVIASGSA
+196 EVIKNSSA

-211 AFFNNAKMCV
+211 ALFNNAKMSV

-260 EHGESHNAPEN
+260 EHGASHNAPEN
-271 NAGVPAQKNTED
+271 NAGVPVNNNMEEV
-283 SVMTIEE
+283 VMTLDE
-290 LKSKEPA
+290 LKAKEPA
-297 LYAEIFAAGKAEGS
+297 LYAQVFALGKDEGS
-311 KEERSR
+311 KEERAR

-329 CLDVS
+329 CLDV
-334 AKFIREGNPVADETV
+334 AAGFIRDGSAVADNNV

-356 RVANAAVAARKE
+356 RIANAENTARKE

-373 TATPATAS
+373 VATPAAS
-381 NNKEEVMMAAFDK
+381 TSEKEDAMMAAFDK
-394 AVGGN
+394 AVLGGR

>member
-1 MPDFFLFLLIVFPVR
+1 
-16 WVQNNTMKSILVNKR
+16 MKSILVNKR

-38 SGITADFMRRE
+38 EGITAKYMRNE
-49 LNDYDK
+49 LEQYDQG
-55 EDNKVQIVIDSPG
+55 DNKVQIVIDSPG

-79 VIRNFMRQHKEV
+79 VIRNFMRAHKEV
-91 TVETYVQ
+91 TVETYIQ

-110 AAKIENPESK
+110 AAKIENPDSK
-120 ILVEDNAVYMIH
+120 IIVEDNSVYMIH
-132 NAWSTV
+132 NAWSSV

-149 GLLISIDNLMAKY
+149 GLLVSIDNLMVKY
-162 YEQISGKDA
+162 YTQVSGKED
-171 KEIHSLM
+171 KEVHSLM
-178 DEETFFFGSE
+178 DDETFFFGSE

-196 EVIASGSA
+196 EVIKSGSA

-211 AFFNNAKMCV
+211 ALFNNAKMCV

-260 EHGESHNAPEN
+260 EHGASHNAPEN
-271 NAGVPAQKNTED
+271 NAGVPVNNNMEEV
-283 SVMTIEE
+283 VMTLDE
-290 LKSKEPA
+290 LKAKEPA
-297 LYAEIFAAGKAEGS
+297 LYAQVFALGKDEGS
-311 KEERSR
+311 KEERAR

-334 AKFIREGNPVADETV
+334 AGFIRDGSAVADNNV

-356 RVANAAVAARKE
+356 RIANAENTARKE

-373 TATPATAS
+373 VATPAAS
-381 NNKEEVMMAAFDK
+381 TSEKEDAMMAAFDK
-394 AVGGN
+394 AVLGGR

>member
-1 MPDFFLFLLIVFPVR
+1 
-16 WVQNNTMKSILVNKR
+16 MKSILVNKR

-38 SGITADFMRRE
+38 EGITAKYMRNE
-49 LNDYDK
+49 LEQYDQG
-55 EDNKVQIVIDSPG
+55 DNKVQIVIDSPG

-79 VIRNFMRQHKEV
+79 VIRNFMRAHKEV
-91 TVETYVQ
+91 TVETYIQ

-110 AAKIENPESK
+110 AAKIENPDSK
-120 ILVEDNAVYMIH
+120 IIVEDNSVYMIH
-132 NAWSTV
+132 NAWSSV

-149 GLLISIDNLMAKY
+149 GLLVSIDNLMAKY
-162 YEQISGKDA
+162 YTQVSGKED
-171 KEIHSLM
+171 KEVHSLM
-178 DEETFFFGSE
+178 DAETFFFGSE

-196 EVIASGSA
+196 EVIKSGSA

-211 AFFNNAKMCV
+211 ALFNNAKMCV

-260 EHGESHNAPEN
+260 EHGASHNAPEN
-271 NAGVPAQKNTED
+271 NAGVPVNNNMEEV
-283 SVMTIEE
+283 VMTLDE
-290 LKSKEPA
+290 LKTKEPA
-297 LYAEIFAAGKAEGS
+297 LYAQVFALGKDEGS
-311 KEERSR
+311 KEERAR

-329 CLDVS
+329 CLDV
-334 AKFIREGNPVADETV
+334 AAGFIRDGSAVADNNV

-356 RVANAAVAARKE
+356 RIANAENTARKE

-373 TATPATAS
+373 VATPAAS
-381 NNKEEVMMAAFDK
+381 TSEKEDAMMAAFDK
-394 AVGGN
+394 AVLGGR

>member
-1 MPDFFLFLLIVFPVR
+1 
-16 WVQNNTMKSILVNKR
+16 MKSILVNKR

-38 SGITADFMRRE
+38 EGITAKYMRNE
-49 LNDYDK
+49 LEQYDQG
-55 EDNKVQIVIDSPG
+55 DNKVQIVIDSPG

-79 VIRNFMRQHKEV
+79 VIRNFMRAHKEV
-91 TVETYVQ
+91 TVETYIQ

-110 AAKIENPESK
+110 AAKIENPDSK
-120 ILVEDNAVYMIH
+120 IIVEDNSVYMIH
-132 NAWSTV
+132 NAWSSV

-149 GLLISIDNLMAKY
+149 GLLVSIDNLMAKY
-162 YEQISGKDA
+162 YTQVSGKED
-171 KEIHSLM
+171 KEVHSLM
-178 DEETFFFGSE
+178 DAETFFFGSE

-196 EVIASGSA
+196 EVIKSGSA
-204 VDNTDKA
+204 VDNTDKGA
-211 AFFNNAKMCV
+211 LFNNAKMCV

-260 EHGESHNAPEN
+260 EHGASHNAPEN
-271 NAGVPAQKNTED
+271 NAGVPVNNNMEEV
-283 SVMTIEE
+283 VMTLDE
-290 LKSKEPA
+290 LKAKEPA
-297 LYAEIFAAGKAEGS
+297 LYAQVFALGKDEGS
-311 KEERSR
+311 KEERAR

-329 CLDVS
+329 CLDV
-334 AKFIREGNPVADETV
+334 AAGFIRDGSAVADNNV

-356 RVANAAVAARKE
+356 RIANAENTARKE

-373 TATPATAS
+373 VATPAAS
-381 NNKEEVMMAAFDK
+381 TSEKEDAMMAAFDK
-394 AVGGN
+394 AVLGGR

>member
-1 MPDFFLFLLIVFPVR
+1 MAY
-16 WVQNNTMKSILVNKR
+16 MKSILVNKR

-38 SGITADFMRRE
+38 EGITAKYMRNE
-49 LNDYDK
+49 LEQYDQ
-55 EDNKVQIVIDSPG
+55 EDNKVQIIIDSPG

-79 VIRNFMRQHKEV
+79 VIRNFMRSHKEV
-91 TVETYVQ
+91 TVETYIQ

-110 AAKIENPESK
+110 AAKIENPDSK
-120 ILVEDNAVYMIH
+120 IIVEDNSVYMIH
-132 NAWSTV
+132 NAWSSV

-162 YEQISGKDA
+162 YTQVSGKED
-171 KEIHSLM
+171 KEVHSLM
-178 DEETFFFGSE
+178 DAETFFFGSE

-196 EVIASGSA
+196 EVIKSGSA

-271 NAGVPAQKNTED
+271 IAVNAAQNNTED

-297 LYAEIFAAGKAEGS
+297 LYAEVFAAGKAEGS

-329 CLDVS
+329 CLDV
-334 AKFIREGNPVADETV
+334 AAGFIRDGSAIADNNV

-356 RVANAAVAARKE
+356 RVANAAVSARKD

-373 TATPATAS
+373 VATPAAS
-381 NNKEEVMMAAFDK
+381 NNEKEEAMMAAFDK
-394 AVGGN
+394 ALGGN